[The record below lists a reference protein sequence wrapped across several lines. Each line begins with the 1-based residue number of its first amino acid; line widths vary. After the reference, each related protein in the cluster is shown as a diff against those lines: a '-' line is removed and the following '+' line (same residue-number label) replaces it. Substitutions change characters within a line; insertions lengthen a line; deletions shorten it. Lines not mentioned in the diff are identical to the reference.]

1 MLKSTIILAV
11 AISQLLEL
19 ATSENGY
26 SRDVPSNQLQ
36 YPGTQFSGYQ
46 YGNEEDLM
54 VGSVPGIPGRDYPTY
69 AFPPDTS
76 FRCQDQRF
84 PGYYADPEARC
95 QVFHICQTVCD
106 WWNHVD
112 CARAREFYSINEVIQ
127 RAMEEATQRLLYEAA
142 QRAREQYES
151 GYNYRNPL
159 LNGAN
164 GYYAD
169 RDQGTGSNQ
178 IAPNRQYLP
187 SN

>member
-1 MLKSTIILAV
+1 MNYYVTKYI
-11 AISQLLEL
+11 
-19 ATSENGY
+19 
-26 SRDVPSNQLQ
+26 
-36 YPGTQFSGYQ
+36 F
-46 YGNEEDLM
+46 NEG
-54 VGSVPGIPGRDYPTY
+54 VPGRDYPTY

-95 QVFHICQTVCD
+95 QVFHICQTGNRKDSFLCPNGTLFNQEFLVCD